1 MDHTTGAKCKVIG
14 NGLSPKE
21 AWVPC
26 VLHMHKFTTAL
37 RLIWPRPREVIG
49 LRRCSWEVGK
59 EEEHEEG
66 SRRRRK
72 RVKRRRRGMGWFSI
86 K

>member
-1 MDHTTGAKCKVIG
+1 MD
-14 NGLSPKE
+14 
-21 AWVPC
+21 
-26 VLHMHKFTTAL
+26 KFATAL
-37 RLIWPRPREVIG
+37 RLRWPRPREVIG

-59 EEEHEEG
+59 EEEDEEG
-66 SRRRRK
+66 MRRRK